1 MHFTADQ
8 AWWSGPW
15 SRERP
20 LCWDGMYVRI
30 PSYHTWPYGI
40 IGREVGPAAW
50 VQRNGEER
58 ANIPGACV
66 AFETPLFRRTSCGQH
81 TDIPT
86 PAYDITAGLYDMI
99 TQWCSS
105 LMRSIP
111 YYTTLMIS
119 GAVDDEAALNLAG
132 QASQKS
138 VGPACKRALSLAMI
152 QYHNKAFYASIY
164 YTIHRVLFY

>member
-111 YYTTLMIS
+111 YHTIPYHSNDLRS
-119 GAVDDEAALNLAG
+119 RRWWSSSQPRRSSKSEVS
-132 QASQKS
+132 QARMQTS
-138 VGPACKRALSLAMI
+138 SLTC
-152 QYHNKAFYASIY
+152 HD
-164 YTIHRVLFY
+164 TIP